1 VRLTLPDIPKSPN
14 RRRGEHWSRSSKYA
28 EYWKQLVRA
37 QIDNSHKPQRKRC
50 TVTISQMRKRAL
62 DRDNLWAS
70 VKPLVDALTFWC
82 LIFDDSEKWIDLDCR
97 QVIGKEKITIINIE
111 AL

>member
-1 VRLTLPDIPKSPN
+1 
-14 RRRGEHWSRSSKYA
+14 
-28 EYWKQLVRA
+28 
-37 QIDNSHKPQRKRC
+37 
-50 TVTISQMRKRAL
+50 MRKRAL